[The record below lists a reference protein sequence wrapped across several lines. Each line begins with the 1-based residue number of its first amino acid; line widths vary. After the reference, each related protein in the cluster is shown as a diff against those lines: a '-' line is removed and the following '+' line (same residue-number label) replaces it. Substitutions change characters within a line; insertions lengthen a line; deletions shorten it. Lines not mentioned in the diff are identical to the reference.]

1 MQTPALHAIGTV
13 AAGRRPVTCGLIRSA
28 SLHGYADLVKS
39 LGHDPAVLVR
49 AAGLS
54 ARLLDDPETLIPIHA
69 VRELLEVAARTTG
82 TQDFAL
88 RLAARRSLSHLGP
101 ISLVLQQEP
110 TPRQALDTLC
120 RYLKLLSA
128 GMFVRIE
135 DAGSGVLVR
144 QDLVPIAGMAMR
156 QSMELAVGV
165 MFRVLRELIGAQWR
179 PQQVSFVHRA
189 PADASAHRAFFGVTP
204 LFDQPFN
211 GMVCRL
217 ADLQL
222 LRECGQAQGSGVARF
237 ARSHLEQALR
247 SRGEGMQAA
256 CRELIIALLPGGR
269 CTAQQVAR
277 HLGMDRRTLHRLS
290 LIHI

>member
-156 QSMELAVGV
+156 QSMELAVGL

-204 LFDQPFN
+204 LF
-211 GMVCRL
+211 
-217 ADLQL
+217 
-222 LRECGQAQGSGVARF
+222 
-237 ARSHLEQALR
+237 
-247 SRGEGMQAA
+247 
-256 CRELIIALLPGGR
+256 
-269 CTAQQVAR
+269 
-277 HLGMDRRTLHRLS
+277 LS